1 MKLQSLIGLQ
11 GERIAVKT
19 DIVRCSCAI
28 YFAYGVLYAVCK
40 IGTNNARII
49 VLLKPPIIP
58 RRLRRGNFTAVKKG
72 RKTSVKTSVS
82 RLAKIQNLRFK
93 AL

>member
-49 VLLKPPIIP
+49 ALLKHPTFSTPLAAWKFY
-58 RRLRRGNFTAVKKG
+58 RSKKG
-72 RKTSVKTSVS
+72 KKTSVKTSVS